1 MKLPNGITGFYEN
14 HNEPP
19 MIDGKQFKQ
28 ICFNLIKSYGGTI
41 LEFKEPREKTNFFD
55 VEVNVFN
62 KYFHILLNA
71 HYPLLAFASFVN
83 FGEINFCDEP
93 QLNKEFSPYYSVLG
107 TMELNEP
114 ISIKSE
120 SKNSSIQNEN
130 ELNSAE
136 LKQLAYWKPERI
148 GDVIF
153 NYWD

>member
-62 KYFHILLNA
+62 QYFDSFKIHNW
-71 HYPLLAFASFVN
+71 LA
-83 FGEINFCDEP
+83 IN
-93 QLNKEFSPYYSVLG
+93 
-107 TMELNEP
+107 
-114 ISIKSE
+114 I
-120 SKNSSIQNEN
+120 
-130 ELNSAE
+130 
-136 LKQLAYWKPERI
+136 
-148 GDVIF
+148 
-153 NYWD
+153 